1 MKLIKNKQKK
11 KRFDSDTIKIEY
23 RMYEPEKYYKYM

>member
-11 KRFDSDTIKIEY
+11 RFDSNTIKIEY